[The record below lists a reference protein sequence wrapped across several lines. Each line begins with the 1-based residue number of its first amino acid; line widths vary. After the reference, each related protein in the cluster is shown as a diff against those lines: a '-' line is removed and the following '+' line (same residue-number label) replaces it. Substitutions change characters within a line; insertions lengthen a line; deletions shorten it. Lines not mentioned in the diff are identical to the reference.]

1 MKTYYLKSK
10 LSKEVINKSDFESL
24 SDAIDYF
31 SKVKKLESVDL
42 LKIYVVTDS
51 EIK

>member
-1 MKTYYLKSK
+1 MKTYYLRSK
-10 LSKEVINKSDFESL
+10 LSKEVINKSVFESL
-24 SDAIDYF
+24 STAIDYF
-31 SKVKKLESVDL
+31 SKVKKLESSDL